1 MKLKKYGKG
10 GKYAMYQNGGPVKAK
25 KMSKEEREKELT
37 KMSGVAKERLEELA
51 GEKAYLKKRAEADRA
66 YKSALKDGATE
77 EQATKLAE
85 KYLGG
90 FKDGGK
96 VKPKKKITKVDPR
109 IAGLKAKGDFYQSLE
124 PEYKKIYEKHLDDAI
139 NRGVSVS
146 DAASSAVSK
155 VKKAQE
161 EAEQAKKNIKNF
173 VGDRKYLKGG
183 QVKLDANKDG
193 KISGED
199 FKILKAKKK

>member
-25 KMSKEEREKELT
+25 KMSKEEVERDAA
-37 KMSGVAKERLEELA
+37 MAKERLEELA
-51 GEKAYLKKRAEADRA
+51 GEKAYLAKRKEADRQ
-66 YKSALKDGATE
+66 YRMALKEGATE
-77 EQATKLAE
+77 EQATKIAE

-109 IAGLKAKGDFYQSLE
+109 IAGLKRKGDFYQSLE
-124 PEYKKIYEKHLDDAI
+124 PKYKKIYEKHLDDAI

-146 DAASSAVSK
+146 DAASSAVVK

-161 EAEQAKKNIKNF
+161 EAKEAKKNIKNF

-199 FKILKAKKK
+199 FKMLKAKKK